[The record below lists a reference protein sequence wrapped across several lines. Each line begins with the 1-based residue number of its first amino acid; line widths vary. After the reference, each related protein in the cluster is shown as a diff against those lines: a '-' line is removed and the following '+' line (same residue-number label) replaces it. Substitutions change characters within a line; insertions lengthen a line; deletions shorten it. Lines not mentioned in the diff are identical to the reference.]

1 MDATRPA
8 VGRVA
13 GTPPP
18 PTTDP
23 QATRSSREARFGAWA
38 AASAAV
44 LFGSAIVATAFQL
57 RSFTPTSAAMWRGG
71 AGAVL
76 LAALILI
83 RRATSRAASRP
94 ERPDPATRWARR
106 GRLLLLGALSGPIFI
121 VGMNIAVAEVGSTI
135 TGFVVAL
142 YSIFSAAIAPL
153 LLNEPLRGRAVAGLA
168 SALVGTALLAQLSVA
183 GTSVSGMAAGLGAAV
198 SYGFYLVLGRR
209 WLRPFVIRPEQTA
222 LWAAVMTALVV
233 LAWLLAVDRSVI
245 VPGQWRLDAL
255 VALVWLGFVMVAGQ
269 TLVMASVRRVR
280 VEVSASLLLLNPITA
295 ALLGVTV
302 LGEHL
307 ATTQVLGGLLVL
319 LGLAMASGLLTVVRR
334 PRRRRRAIAGG
345 PGDLAPLS
353 EGRPPHDDHPVGS
366 G

>member
-1 MDATRPA
+1 MDRRAP
-8 VGRVA
+8 
-13 GTPPP
+13 
-18 PTTDP
+18 
-23 QATRSSREARFGAWA
+23 RSLQEARFGAWA

-71 AGAVL
+71 VGAL
-76 LAALILI
+76 LLVVLILI
-83 RRATSRAASRP
+83 QRVRSRGATRTEPLEPAA
-94 ERPDPATRWARR
+94 RWARR
-106 GRLLLLGALSGPIFI
+106 WRLLVLGALSGPIFI

-153 LLNEPLRGRAVAGLA
+153 LLNEPLRGRSVAGLV
-168 SALVGTALLAQLSVA
+168 SALVGTGLLAQLSLSD
-183 GTSVSGMAAGLGAAV
+183 TSVWGMAAGLGAAV

-209 WLRPFVIRPEQTA
+209 WLRPLGIRPEQTA

-233 LAWLLAVDRSVI
+233 LAWLAAMNPNVI
-245 VPGQWRLDAL
+245 VPSQWRPDAL

-280 VEVSASLLLLNPITA
+280 AETSAAFLLLNPITA

-302 LGEHL
+302 LGEGL
-307 ATTQVLGGLLVL
+307 AVTQAVGGLLVL
-319 LGLAMASGLLTVVRR
+319 LGMAMASGLLAIVW
-334 PRRRRRAIAGG
+334 RRARGTG
-345 PGDLAPLS
+345 PGRLS
-353 EGRPPHDDHPVGS
+353 DPAVVSEERTESPTSTTPRSP
-366 G
+366 